1 MESCTSKYDF
11 VAYSA
16 NRTLRWWK
24 KSSLYSSKL
33 NPHCVPSLQQGSW
46 FEKKVS
52 TLSYDATK
60 VTASSLIERKRNI
73 FIHLYSRQF
82 DIILPLGDHDWN
94 KFVFTRECFHNDF
107 KIFFKNLYTC
117 IFICKKKI
125 DSKCAPTHPSVIIIW
140 SNLNQHY
147 PVMLLHKLQLFL
159 PISFY
164 EKKKSF

>member
-94 KFVFTRECFHNDF
+94 KFVFTRECFH
-107 KIFFKNLYTC
+107 ISYSFFGPMILRFFLKTSIHVYLSVR
-117 IFICKKKI
+117 KKLTQNVPLHI
-125 DSKCAPTHPSVIIIW
+125 LQW
-140 SNLNQHY
+140 S
-147 PVMLLHKLQLFL
+147 
-159 PISFY
+159 
-164 EKKKSF
+164 